1 MPNSLIVLIEI
12 FVVVYTV
19 YILQRFIMNVG
30 AMISKRK
37 AKKQLDKYTKYADVI
52 ADTAIKSLT
61 SVLLGGDLGSTKKE
75 KTTSEKDEDLNG
87 PDDPDI
93 NDFLK

>member
-12 FVVVYTV
+12 FVVVYTIYV
-19 YILQRFIMNVG
+19 AQRFIMNVRT
-30 AMISKRK
+30 MINQRN
-37 AKKQLDKYTKYADVI
+37 AKKSLDKYTKYIDV
-52 ADTAIKSLT
+52 AMDTAIKSLT
-61 SVLLGGDLGSTKKE
+61 SLLLGDLGSTKKE

-87 PDDPDI
+87 SDDPDI

>member
-12 FVVVYTV
+12 FVVVCTI
-19 YILQRFIMNVG
+19 YIIQRFIMNVRT
-30 AMISKRK
+30 MISQRK
-37 AKKQLDKYTKYADVI
+37 ARKQLDKYRKYVDI
-52 ADTAIKSLT
+52 ISDTAIKSLT
-61 SVLLGGDLGSTKKE
+61 SVLLKDLGSTKKE

>member
-19 YILQRFIMNVG
+19 YVAQRFIMNVRT
-30 AMISKRK
+30 MISQKN
-37 AKKQLDKYTKYADVI
+37 AKKSLDKYTKYADI
-52 ADTAIKSLT
+52 IMETAIKSLT
-61 SVLLGGDLGSTKKE
+61 SMLLGDTGSTKKE

-87 PDDPDI
+87 SDDPDV
-93 NDFLK
+93 NDFLN

>member
-12 FVVVYTV
+12 FAVVYTI
-19 YILQRFIMNVG
+19 YIMQRFIMNVG
-30 AMISKRK
+30 AMISRRK

-52 ADTAIKSLT
+52 MDTAIKSLT
-61 SVLLGGDLGSTKKE
+61 SVLLGDLGSTKKE

-87 PDDPDI
+87 SDDPDVD
-93 NDFLK
+93 DFLN

>member
-12 FVVVYTV
+12 FVVVYTI
-19 YILQRFIMNVG
+19 YIIQRFIMNVRT
-30 AMISKRK
+30 MISQRK

-52 ADTAIKSLT
+52 MDTAIKTLT
-61 SVLLGGDLGSTKKE
+61 SVLLGDAGSTKKE

-87 PDDPDI
+87 SDDPDVD
-93 NDFLK
+93 DFLN